1 MRFSWTIVASCVA
14 GTMPITHN
22 VDIKLSFE
30 MFDMTP
36 GQSGRAFRR
45 SLLLHGG
52 KSDAHGFSYAW
63 GVDSGVSA
71 DGGARGKKGSIWGVL
86 EYAGVAR

>member
-1 MRFSWTIVASCVA
+1 MFSWTIVASCVA

-45 SLLLHGG
+45 SLLLPSAIGG
-52 KSDAHGFSYAW
+52 SELLSCSRLDKIKPM
-63 GVDSGVSA
+63 
-71 DGGARGKKGSIWGVL
+71 RL
-86 EYAGVAR
+86 